1 MFISCMV
8 AWLLILALYIM
19 YIRKDMFLK
28 MPCQSLITIQLDL
41 VSMYSVTDTRILG
54 NTSKCLRKRCNLC
67 EIPILRSNDIR
78 IKRPLTGKNVID
90 LSC

>member
-41 VSMYSVTDTRILG
+41 VNMYSVTHTRILG
-54 NTSKCLRKRCNLC
+54 NIRKCLRKCCNLC
-67 EIPILRSNDIR
+67 EIPVLCSNDIR
-78 IKRPLTGKNVID
+78 IKRPLTSKNVID